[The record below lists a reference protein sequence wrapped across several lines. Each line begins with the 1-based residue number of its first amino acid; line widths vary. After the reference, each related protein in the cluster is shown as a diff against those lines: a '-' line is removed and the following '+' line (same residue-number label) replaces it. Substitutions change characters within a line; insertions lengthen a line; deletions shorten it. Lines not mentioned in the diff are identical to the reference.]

1 MAAVDDAAPGPPPQQ
16 PPVMNVE
23 PIATRH
29 TWSLYSLFS
38 KSLSLIIPLRFTL
51 YAIFSAVL
59 AFLVVDH
66 AFETREQF
74 YPAVIYLVTSKH
86 SIIVLANLA
95 FVAIICIGKT
105 CKALFL
111 GDLRE
116 NEVERVNE
124 ELRRIDFVL
133 ALLWF
138 HEDLNSRVVSLFAML
153 LFSKFFHVVASERM
167 TWFDSPE
174 SRASHLQHVRLVA
187 LLWALFLM
195 NAQCLAIFF
204 HSLSTNGRSVLLLFA
219 FEYCVL
225 ELQVVKIMFRYG
237 IHLAARRIQQVT
249 GRPEWINRSLY
260 LMYGK
265 LVIDVVKLF
274 VYIMYFILLF
284 HYYSMPMS
292 MVRDLIKAFLDVKR
306 EFENVVASRK
316 LRSQINKMK
325 TPTDEDL
332 SRRGGICAI
341 CLEDVTPETKNTAKV
356 LLCSHIF
363 HINCLLSW
371 WEKKRTCPTC
381 SADINTMLG
390 GIAANARAEAA
401 AAAAAVAAA
410 APPPPPQQEQPQPQ
424 PPAPATPA
432 QLPAVDVTMPS
443 VDSSRSSRGERL
455 GKLRLRKTST
465 ATAHSDTGG
474 DVNMSTPLHTLRR
487 QTPSASPLEST
498 AGSLLEPPPLVL
510 SPSPL
515 LGPLG
520 RPPQRLFE
528 QQQRDPSYPFAPSY
542 PMSPEQQYLN
552 LQQQIQLQYQQQMLQ
567 RQQQI
572 MMSQFQSVSPSPI
585 SVSSPS
591 TPASLNLAAAGGGG
605 GAGAGGGGINLTGGL
620 SFGPDGWMQ
629 RTPVVDPV
637 VAQLQAVQ
645 GVMQQQF
652 QQQMQQMQEAF
663 VKELRQVTS
672 QVMQRPLQSE
682 PQQVSHQ
689 PSQKNDEKSK
699 QEAAPLADVEG
710 KNLTNNQTE
719 VNGDDDDDD
728 EL

>member
-1 MAAVDDAAPGPPPQQ
+1 MAAVVDGAEPPVLDAVAPPPPL
-16 PPVMNVE
+16 PPRQV
-23 PIATRH
+23 
-29 TWSLYSLFS
+29 WSLSSFYS
-38 KSLSLIIPLRFTL
+38 KTLSMLVPLRFTL
-51 YAIFSAVL
+51 YALFSALL

-86 SIIVLANLA
+86 SIVVLANLA
-95 FVAIICIGKT
+95 FVAIICVGKT
-105 CKALFL
+105 FKSLFL

-187 LLWALFLM
+187 LLCALFLM

-225 ELQVVKIMFRYG
+225 ELQVIKIMFRYS
-237 IHLAARRIQQVT
+237 IHLAARRIQQLT

-265 LVIDVVKLF
+265 LVIDTVKLF

-401 AAAAAVAAA
+401 AAAAGVAGAAVPPVVAAPRQA
-410 APPPPPQQEQPQPQ
+410 Q
-424 PPAPATPA
+424 PPATPIPLPAADIATPI
-432 QLPAVDVTMPS
+432 DETS
-443 VDSSRSSRGERL
+443 RSSRSSRGERIS
-455 GKLRLRKTST
+455 KLRLRKTST
-465 ATAHSDTGG
+465 ADSVHEGSGDT
-474 DVNMSTPLHTLRR
+474 VSTPLNNPRR
-487 QTPSASPLEST
+487 HIPAASPLDSSSS
-498 AGSLLEPPPLVL
+498 SLLEPPPLAL
-510 SPSPL
+510 SPSPR
-515 LGPLG
+515 LGPMG
-520 RPPQRLFE
+520 RSSQRLFE
-528 QQQRDPSYPFAPSY
+528 RDSSFMPPYQA
-542 PMSPEQQYLN
+542 SPEQQYVN
-552 LQQQIQLQYQQQMLQ
+552 FQQQMQLQYQQQLLQ

-572 MMSQFQSVSPSPI
+572 INSQFQALSPTSI
-585 SVSSPS
+585 S
-591 TPASLNLAAAGGGG
+591 AAASPLSAASSNAAAVT
-605 GAGAGGGGINLTGGL
+605 GAGVNLSNL
-620 SFGPDGWMQ
+620 SFGPEGWMQ

-637 VAQLQAVQ
+637 LSQIQAVQ
-645 GVMQQQF
+645 GLMQQQF
-652 QQQMQQMQEAF
+652 QQQMQIMQETF
-663 VKELRQVTS
+663 VRELRQVTS
-672 QVMQRPLQSE
+672 QVIQR
-682 PQQVSHQ
+682 PQQVEQ
-689 PSQKNDEKSK
+689 QQQQQQQQQKVEEETTQTQSIMETSLTKPKEETKQNDIKETMKM
-699 QEAAPLADVEG
+699 DVTSTIDQNKE
-710 KNLTNNQTE
+710 NDTL
-719 VNGDDDDDD
+719 
-728 EL
+728 

>member
-1 MAAVDDAAPGPPPQQ
+1 MAAVGDAAPIVAPPQQ
-16 PPVMNVE
+16 PPVVNIV
-23 PIATRH
+23 PATRPV
-29 TWSLYSLFS
+29 WSFYSFLS
-38 KSLSLIIPLRFTL
+38 KSLSFLIPLRFTL
-51 YAIFSAVL
+51 YAILSSIL

-153 LFSKFFHVVASERM
+153 LFSKFFHVVASERL

-174 SRASHLQHVRLVA
+174 SRASQLQHVRLVA

-225 ELQVVKIMFRYG
+225 ELQVIKIMFRYG

-265 LVIDVVKLF
+265 LVIDTVKLF

-401 AAAAAVAAA
+401 AAAAAAAAVGVAA
-410 APPPPPQQEQPQPQ
+410 APPQPQPQ
-424 PPAPATPA
+424 PPATPA
-432 QLPAVDVTMPS
+432 PLPAVDATTPS
-443 VDSSRSSRGERL
+443 VESTRSPRGERIS
-455 GKLRLRKTST
+455 KLRLRKTST
-465 ATAHSDTGG
+465 ADTAHSEAG
-474 DVNMSTPLHTLRR
+474 DANSSTPQYSMRRHT
-487 QTPSASPLEST
+487 PAISPLEST
-498 AGSLLEPPPLVL
+498 AGSLLEPPPLAL

-520 RPPQRLFE
+520 RSSQRLFE
-528 QQQRDPSYPFAPSY
+528 QQRDPPYPIAPSFQL
-542 PMSPEQQYLN
+542 SPDQQYLY
-552 LQQQIQLQYQQQMLQ
+552 LQQQMQLQLTQQMLQ
-567 RQQQI
+567 RQQQL
-572 MMSQFQSVSPSPI
+572 MMSQFQSVSPSPM
-585 SVSSPS
+585 STTTPS
-591 TPASLNLAAAGGGG
+591 TPAGSNAAA
-605 GAGAGGGGINLTGGL
+605 AAGGGGINLTGGL

-629 RTPVVDPV
+629 RTPAVDPV
-637 VAQLQAVQ
+637 VAQLQAAQ
-645 GVMQQQF
+645 GIMQQQF
-652 QQQMQQMQEAF
+652 QQQMQLMQEVF
-663 VKELRQVTS
+663 VRELRQVT
-672 QVMQRPLQSE
+672 QVMQQAQKSDP
-682 PQQVSHQ
+682 QVSHETQ
-689 PSQKNDEKSK
+689 NPEHKLN
-699 QEAAPLADVEG
+699 EA
-710 KNLTNNQTE
+710 
-719 VNGDDDDDD
+719 DD